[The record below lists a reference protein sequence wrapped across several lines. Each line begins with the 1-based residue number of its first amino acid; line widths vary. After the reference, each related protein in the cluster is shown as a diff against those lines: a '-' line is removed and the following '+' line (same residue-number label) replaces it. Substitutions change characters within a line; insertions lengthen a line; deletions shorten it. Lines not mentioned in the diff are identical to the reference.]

1 MTRFLEHYRAWITP
15 LSPVHI
21 GTGEDY
27 EPTNFVVHDGAL
39 WAFDPLHLPF
49 NGQLRNRLRQ
59 IVEGEDVVAAIA
71 ATHLFFANS
80 FSPQVIDR
88 TSRYRVPVCDGFVAN
103 CEEAKKK
110 WQDLQRKGATL
121 KFDVI
126 KTVNVAR
133 MMRDPLRFHPY
144 LPGTSVKGALRG
156 LVLRSLARRK
166 GRTVLYETKP
176 REKVEEKFR
185 KLENDLLERG
195 ERAHLAWDPLR
206 LLGVSDFHPTRA
218 HAGDAGHVVFRVRMY
233 RKPEFKKGKKKDII
247 VSEGVE
253 VVLPGK
259 LRPFEG
265 AIILRDL
272 DGHRV
277 PGRRRND
284 LPKSLSAPEL
294 EDLVGTA
301 NRLAKRVLTQE
312 RNSLIGNTH
321 VNPKWLDAALELLD
335 ALEPHNDDGSRGHRA
350 FLLRLGQGSGA
361 RYLSLGDP
369 GTKTLSVAGLTA
381 HPDRAALPFGWVLV
395 ELAPEGEEPPTFP
408 ELEEFCASWGRWA
421 GSNAEGAPSH
431 SGGRSEVKGAT
442 RTGIDI
448 EIPNSPHA
456 EQLRAARD
464 QIASQLPERYH
475 ALLSNL
481 VKQARNW
488 SSEERSLLV
497 RLVEE
502 HVRPKLGDR
511 AEKDHRWKQILQQV
525 AKLKSRS
532 G

>member
-1 MTRFLEHYRAWITP
+1 M
-15 LSPVHI
+15 
-21 GTGEDY
+21 
-27 EPTNFVVHDGAL
+27 
-39 WAFDPLHLPF
+39 
-49 NGQLRNRLRQ
+49 
-59 IVEGEDVVAAIA
+59 
-71 ATHLFFANS
+71 
-80 FSPQVIDR
+80 
-88 TSRYRVPVCDGFVAN
+88 
-103 CEEAKKK
+103 
-110 WQDLQRKGATL
+110 
-121 KFDVI
+121 
-126 KTVNVAR
+126 
-133 MMRDPLRFHPY
+133 
-144 LPGTSVKGALRG
+144 
-156 LVLRSLARRK
+156 
-166 GRTVLYETKP
+166 
-176 REKVEEKFR
+176 
-185 KLENDLLERG
+185 
-195 ERAHLAWDPLR
+195 
-206 LLGVSDFHPTRA
+206 
-218 HAGDAGHVVFRVRMY
+218 VFRVRMY